1 MSVMAKKILIVDDD
15 ADFIE
20 INASVLQASGFEIES
35 ASTSEQALKKLENEK
50 FDLAI
55 VDLMIEDLDSGFNL
69 TYAIRDHEKLHN
81 LPVLMLTSAP
91 RKTGVNINF
100 PEGKDWM
107 KVDDFAEKPLKPAE
121 LVKRVTK
128 LLENK

>member
-1 MSVMAKKILIVDDD
+1 MAQKILIVDDD
-15 ADFIE
+15 ADFID
-20 INASVLQASGFEIES
+20 INTRVLGASGYETES
-35 ASTSEQALKKLENEK
+35 ASTSEEALQKLRGQK

-55 VDLMIEDLDSGFNL
+55 VDLMIEDLDSGFNIA
-69 TYAIRDHEKLHN
+69 YAIRDDEKLRDM
-81 LPVLMLTSAP
+81 PILMLTSAP

-121 LVKRVTK
+121 LVNRVK
-128 LLENK
+128 QLLKSK